1 MRLSYT
7 PGFDEILMMVGAI
20 IAYIALLLLGT
31 LLLPLEQ
38 ERNLED
44 YGYSGKKN

>member
-7 PGFDEILMMVGAI
+7 SGFDEILMMVGAI
-20 IAYIALLLLGT
+20 IAYIALLLLGI

-38 ERNLED
+38 GEKPRRLWIFR
-44 YGYSGKKN
+44 